1 MSFQFRKAP
10 VGPVLSFEER
20 ERQWQVVRIAQ
31 AALETPDAVRDFL
44 NNHHDGLDGRPLDLA
59 IASDAGLKA
68 VEAAIVARR
77 PHAVS

>member
-1 MSFQFRKAP
+1 MRPFRKTP

-20 ERQWQVVRIAQ
+20 ERQGRVVRIAQ
-31 AALETPDAVRDFL
+31 AALETPDAVRTFL
-44 NNHHDGLDGRPLDLA
+44 NNHHDDLEGRPLDLA

-68 VEAAIVARR
+68 VEAAIVKVR